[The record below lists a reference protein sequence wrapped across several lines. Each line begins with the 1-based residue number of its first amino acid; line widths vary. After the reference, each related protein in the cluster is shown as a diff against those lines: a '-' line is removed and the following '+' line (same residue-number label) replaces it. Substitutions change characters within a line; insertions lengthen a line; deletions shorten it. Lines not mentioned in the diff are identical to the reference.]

1 MEKLN
6 TLVALRHLYRFWK
19 ILCVLPWSNF
29 KNMSKIWLGF
39 IFFINITMVMGL
51 IFDFILYVNWEHV
64 LHNSPFY
71 FGAPVDTAKYFL
83 IFFMRQKLWKLKDLF
98 RQLDESITSEEDKL
112 FLMMTIK
119 KVQRI
124 FVAYNVIMWISV
136 YSRIVTFLQT
146 HGEIPMLPMWFPFEG
161 KLVVFFYQF
170 SCWHFLGFQNGS
182 SDIYAPCFFILL
194 NSHLKIL
201 TRRLS
206 KVGNDSKESDNS
218 YLDLVAC
225 IESHLIILR
234 IHNILKVIISRT
246 VLIQIVIISISICV
260 NILSIALLALSH
272 AEIIFLLTYSCM
284 IILEILP
291 ICYYGDQFLDFSRK
305 FAETAYGTD
314 WIFQRRNFRVA
325 IMLIIQKSQNPDP
338 ILAGGIIPILLP
350 TFLSVLRLAYS
361 LSAIF
366 FNRLY

>member
-6 TLVALRHLYRFWK
+6 SLDALKHLYIFWK
-19 ILCVLPWSNF
+19 ILCVQPWSNF
-29 KNMSKIWLGF
+29 KNLSKTWFGF
-39 IFFINITMVMGL
+39 IVFMNITYMMGL
-51 IFDFILYVNWEHV
+51 TFDFLLCESWEQI

-83 IFFMRQKLWKLKDLF
+83 IFSMRHNLWKLKDLF
-98 RQLDESITSEEDKL
+98 GQLDESITSEEDKL

-234 IHNILKVIISRT
+234 
-246 VLIQIVIISISICV
+246 
-260 NILSIALLALSH
+260 
-272 AEIIFLLTYSCM
+272 
-284 IILEILP
+284 
-291 ICYYGDQFLDFSRK
+291 
-305 FAETAYGTD
+305 
-314 WIFQRRNFRVA
+314 
-325 IMLIIQKSQNPDP
+325 
-338 ILAGGIIPILLP
+338 
-350 TFLSVLRLAYS
+350 
-361 LSAIF
+361 
-366 FNRLY
+366 